1 MTGIINELKI
11 TFASSVVDL
20 VNNYGKSNIG
30 PKNQSLHQVND
41 NEVIIGYGISDNS
54 IILEKE
60 NVYELFESGATNI
73 PNIINVELNT
83 LLDGEITKSDIDMLT
98 ISNYNEISTGLIQ
111 TILTDKL
118 LFYSNNEDAGTI
130 TFQFNQLFGVYSTN
144 FAVQLYRM
152 LVGTDYSVFGTNA
165 LPVIQDFKIQ
175 QKIDYSLMIQIYL
188 ANSIDYQV
196 RQLYNEFST
205 NFSVQ
210 LYRML
215 VGTDFSVFGNTPIPS
230 LALEPQPEP
239 EPEPIPEPE
248 PEPEPIPDART
259 S

>member
-1 MTGIINELKI
+1 M
-11 TFASSVVDL
+11 
-20 VNNYGKSNIG
+20 
-30 PKNQSLHQVND
+30 
-41 NEVIIGYGISDNS
+41 
-54 IILEKE
+54 
-60 NVYELFESGATNI
+60 FESGATNI

-118 LFYSNNEDAGTI
+118 LFYSNSEEAGEI
-130 TFQFNQLFGVYSTN
+130 TFQFNKLFGVYTTN

-165 LPVIQDFKIQ
+165 LPVIQDFEDPTENRIFFN
-175 QKIDYSLMIQIYL
+175 DTDLS

-215 VGTDFSVFGNTPIPS
+215 VGTDFSVF
-230 LALEPQPEP
+230 
-239 EPEPIPEPE
+239 
-248 PEPEPIPDART
+248 
-259 S
+259 